1 MPLIAGDAEQ
11 INEAVFAEVTYHA
24 AHEPMRAVRTPRW
37 SYIRRFEPRGGPV
50 LPNCDDSISKDRL
63 LADGWRDR
71 PPAVEQLYDL
81 MLDPHEAGNLAGEA
95 TMADVLAQM
104 RNRLDRWMR
113 ETDDPLL
120 AGPVPAPAGAKVND
134 SDGLSPGDPPMELA

>member
-1 MPLIAGDAEQ
+1 M
-11 INEAVFAEVTYHA
+11 
-24 AHEPMRAVRTPRW
+24 
-37 SYIRRFEPRGGPV
+37 
-50 LPNCDDSISKDRL
+50 
-63 LADGWRDR
+63 
-71 PPAVEQLYDL
+71 EQLYDL